1 MVNTLGKMQIWRLY
15 LQLNAH
21 SDCSLSSMAITA
33 HPVEEGAVFPS
44 AIIEKIQFK
53 PRISLTFL

>member
-44 AIIEKIQFK
+44 AIIEKFNL
-53 PRISLTFL
+53 SLEFL